1 VLAPGLIPR
10 RERSGAATPAAFHPK
25 TAGRVQQVGF
35 TTLSMSITR
44 FIPPAGWGEVA
55 PNALVYGGFADRE
68 EELFTGSSD
77 KVCASDDFPSFVQE
91 LELEQSALMQRA
103 VEFQQL
109 EFDRIAAKAE
119 KSPDDPL
126 LQGTWVLANRE
137 GMPHGRPVDKFQFRR
152 TGPWRVLER
161 PDPAHPVVQ
170 CLHAADGRVVSFH
183 RTELVPFNCDLM
195 DSPEDYAR
203 HAQRDFWEYSID
215 RISAHRPLLPRRQR
229 GCRPR
234 AKSSYEFLV
243 HYKFLPLSEEEGC
256 ENPCWQPFLNVQHL
270 AALQQYC
277 DLPQVRA
284 QLGPDFFCA

>member
-1 VLAPGLIPR
+1 MNTVNCSTG
-10 RERSGAATPAAFHPK
+10 
-25 TAGRVQQVGF
+25 
-35 TTLSMSITR
+35 
-44 FIPPAGWGEVA
+44 VA
-55 PNALVYGGFADRE
+55 PNALIYGGFADRE
-68 EELFTGSSD
+68 EELFTCSAD
-77 KVCASDDFPSFVQE
+77 KVCASDDIPLFVQE

-109 EFDRIAAKAE
+109 EFDRIVAKAE

-137 GMPHGRPVDKFQFRR
+137 GMPHGRPVDKFQCRR

-170 CLHAADGRVVSFH
+170 CVHAADGRVVSFH
-183 RTELVPFNCDLM
+183 RTELVPFDCALM

-215 RISAHRPLLPRRQR
+215 RISAHRPLLPRKQR

-234 AKSSYEFLV
+234 PKSSYEFLV
-243 HYKFLPLSEEEGC
+243 HYKFLPLSDEDGC
-256 ENPCWQPFLNVQHL
+256 ENPCWQPFLNLQHL
-270 AALQQYC
+270 AALQLYC

-284 QLGPDFFCA
+284 QLGSDFLVSKF